1 MDGRI
6 NESLYQSVRDFVFSP
21 NSEHYGYKALA
32 DDKWTAVI
40 DGKEGQKYDEV
51 YKIIFSQDGERYA
64 YMADKDGQRI
74 VVVDGR
80 EEGPYQSTSGDP
92 EVSSGGSACAVRHS

>member
-1 MDGRI
+1 M
-6 NESLYQSVRDFVFSP
+6 
-21 NSEHYGYKALA
+21 
-32 DDKWTAVI
+32 I

-80 EEGPYQSTSGDP
+80 EEEDP
-92 EVSSGGSACAVRHS
+92 MRAPRAIR